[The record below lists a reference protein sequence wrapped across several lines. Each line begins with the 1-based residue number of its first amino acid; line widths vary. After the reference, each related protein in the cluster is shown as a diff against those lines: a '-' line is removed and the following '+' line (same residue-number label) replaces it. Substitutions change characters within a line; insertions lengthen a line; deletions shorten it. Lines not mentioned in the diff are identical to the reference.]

1 MGRTIPLIT
10 KTNSFISQFGSQP
23 DPCMKVQRPGGG
35 GLNSLCLLKYQDGI
49 QMSPSCTIVK
59 KTYTGNADGEKTKRT
74 KREASCAFIQALSAV
89 KQCTCNLH
97 IFFSTT
103 RASELGRDRMQRH
116 SRIAA
121 IYLSTC
127 RNCSVTHLETVG

>member
-1 MGRTIPLIT
+1 MATQSFNPLVIIPATGPLIGQNYT
-10 KTNSFISQFGSQP
+10 YSFDNKDKQFYLTVWITARSLYEGS
-23 DPCMKVQRPGGG
+23 KARWG

-59 KTYTGNADGEKTKRT
+59 ETYTGNVDGEKTKRT

-103 RASELGRDRMQRH
+103 RASEL
-116 SRIAA
+116 AETA
-121 IYLSTC
+121 
-127 RNCSVTHLETVG
+127 CSATHE